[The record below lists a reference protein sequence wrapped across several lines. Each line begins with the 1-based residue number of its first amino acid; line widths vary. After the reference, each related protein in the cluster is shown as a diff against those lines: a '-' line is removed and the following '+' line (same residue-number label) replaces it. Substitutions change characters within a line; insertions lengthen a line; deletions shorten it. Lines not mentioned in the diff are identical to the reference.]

1 MANLTAPLMALMGA
15 LLSQPRKTISQ
26 GRSGHS
32 NKTEMCV
39 NIHKKGRASD
49 STSNM
54 NGLYTGLLMC
64 LFISEHIKTGMVYV
78 GCCEL
83 PEDLCCLRVSND
95 WTLKRL

>member
-1 MANLTAPLMALMGA
+1 MGA

-26 GRSGHS
+26 GRRGHS

-39 NIHKKGRASD
+39 NIHQKERDSD

-54 NGLYTGLLMC
+54 NGLSTGPLMC
-64 LFISEHIKTGMVYV
+64 LFISEHIKTVVVYV

-83 PEDLCCLRVSND
+83 PEDLCFLGVSND